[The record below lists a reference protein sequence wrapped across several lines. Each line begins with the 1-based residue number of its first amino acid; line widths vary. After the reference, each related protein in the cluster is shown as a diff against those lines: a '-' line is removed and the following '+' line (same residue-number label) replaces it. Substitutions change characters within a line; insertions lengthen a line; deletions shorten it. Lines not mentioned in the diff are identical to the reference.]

1 MLRRMEGNAF
11 RHNIFDEPRWSVS
24 RYHACPAGTR
34 PEADGPSLQVQ
45 RCSGTAIL
53 SARRQS
59 RALAGAGGS
68 PATGGLPGSPLH
80 LPGDAAVAQLDM
92 GAAESGGDGRG
103 GGGGGSG
110 ELGSL
115 MEEGSGADST
125 GLADDEE
132 FAVEAEAHRCRGH
145 NLPAMILVC

>member
-1 MLRRMEGNAF
+1 M
-11 RHNIFDEPRWSVS
+11 
-24 RYHACPAGTR
+24 
-34 PEADGPSLQVQ
+34 Q

-53 SARRQS
+53 SARRLS

-68 PATGGLPGSPLH
+68 PATGALPASPLH

-103 GGGGGSG
+103 GGGGSG

-115 MEEGSGADST
+115 TEESAEADST

-132 FAVEAEAHRCRGH
+132 FAVEAEAHRCRGQ
-145 NLPAMILVC
+145 NTEPRAQCPSSKG